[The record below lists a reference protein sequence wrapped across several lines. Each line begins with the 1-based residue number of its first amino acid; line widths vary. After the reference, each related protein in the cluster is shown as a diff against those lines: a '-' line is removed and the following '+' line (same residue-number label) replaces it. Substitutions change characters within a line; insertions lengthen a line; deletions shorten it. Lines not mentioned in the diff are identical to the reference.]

1 MSYYEL
7 ATLDTVIFGAG
18 KAASAIEEWVS
29 TGQGRL
35 CGAWATDIGALNRVY
50 VLRAF
55 EDHSTMLEE
64 RERAL
69 RSNNPFGCLEHL
81 TGLSMDSYRALDF
94 LDGVP
99 SGELGPVYEIR
110 TYHLKLNALAPIID
124 IWRDAIPVREAY
136 SKMALAM
143 YALDGQP
150 RFTQFWPYKSL
161 DERSKARAQSVAD
174 GNWPP
179 KNGPDWLRTQMTSD
193 IAIPLAFSPLR

>member
-1 MSYYEL
+1 
-7 ATLDTVIFGAG
+7 
-18 KAASAIEEWVS
+18 
-29 TGQGRL
+29 
-35 CGAWATDIGALNRVY
+35 
-50 VLRAF
+50 
-55 EDHSTMLEE
+55 
-64 RERAL
+64 RAL
-69 RSNNPFGCLEHL
+69 RSDNPFGCLEHL

-193 IAIPLAFSPLR
+193 IAMPLAFSPLR